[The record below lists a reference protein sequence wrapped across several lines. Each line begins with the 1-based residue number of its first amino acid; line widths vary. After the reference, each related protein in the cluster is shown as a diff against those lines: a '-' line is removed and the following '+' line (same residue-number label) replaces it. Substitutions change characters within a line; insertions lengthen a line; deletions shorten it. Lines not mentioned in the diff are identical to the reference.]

1 MAGNGARGPLH
12 GVRVVELVGQG
23 PGPYGAMLLAD
34 LGADVVAVDRTDV
47 AARVDRQRT
56 PTNPLMRGKR
66 GVALDVKSPD
76 DREALL
82 RLVDRADVF
91 VDPFRPGV
99 CERLGLGPDVLS
111 TRNPRL
117 VYARMTGW
125 GQDGPWAT
133 MAGHDIDYIALSGA
147 LHVIGYEGQPPTMPI
162 NLLGDFA
169 GGGVMLA
176 MGVSA
181 ALVERNASGRG
192 QTIDVAM
199 VDGAAMILGPFFA
212 ATANG
217 FWGPRG
223 TNYLDGGA
231 HFYNVYET
239 ADGKWIAV
247 GAIEPQFY
255 AAFTGGLGL
264 ADDPL
269 FAAERQMD
277 RSIWAEAK
285 RRVAEVVRSR
295 PRADW
300 EAVFDGTDACVAPVL
315 APNEVAE
322 HPHTAHRGVVTVI
335 NGVPQ
340 SQAAPRFSRTPASA
354 GTPSHPGQHGIDEI
368 LGDWARDQSS
378 LSG

>member
-1 MAGNGARGPLH
+1 
-12 GVRVVELVGQG
+12 
-23 PGPYGAMLLAD
+23 MLLAD
-34 LGADVVAVDRTDV
+34 LGADVVAVDRPDV
-47 AARVDRQRT
+47 TARVDKQRT

-66 GVALDVKSPD
+66 GVALDAKSPD
-76 DREALL
+76 DLGVLL
-82 RLVDRADVF
+82 RLIDRADVF
-91 VDPFRPGV
+91 IDPFRPGV

-111 TRNPRL
+111 ARNPRL

-125 GQDGPWAT
+125 GQSGPWAT

-169 GGGVMLA
+169 GGGVVLA

-223 TNYLDGGA
+223 TNHLDGGA

-239 ADGKWIAV
+239 SDGKWIAA

-255 AAFTGGLGL
+255 AAFTRGLGL
-264 ADDPL
+264 DDDPL

-277 RSIWAEAK
+277 RSVWPEAK
-285 RRVAEVVRSR
+285 RRVAEVVIGRT
-295 PRADW
+295 RADW

-322 HPHTAHRGVVTVI
+322 HPHTAHRVVVTVK

-354 GTPSHPGQHGIDEI
+354 GTPSHPGQHDLEEI
-368 LGDWARDQSS
+368 LGDW
-378 LSG
+378 SGE